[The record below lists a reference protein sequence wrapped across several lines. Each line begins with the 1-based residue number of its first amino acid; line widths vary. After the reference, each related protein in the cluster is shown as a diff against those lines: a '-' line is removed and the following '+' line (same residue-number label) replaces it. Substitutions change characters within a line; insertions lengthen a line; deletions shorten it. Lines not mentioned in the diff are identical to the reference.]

1 MICLATGYLLDGAI
15 FFLLLLSHII
25 MTVNQISTWGGSQPK
40 PMFDWELHALLIVAG
55 THTPVACSL
64 LVLQSKCV
72 FYVCT
77 FACSFRWALHA
88 LVDVGNSHGLLHNV
102 KSARV

>member
-64 LVLQSKCV
+64 LVLEQQ
-72 FYVCT
+72 VCLRLRVR
-77 FACSFRWALHA
+77 FAGRFM
-88 LVDVGNSHGLLHNV
+88 LL
-102 KSARV
+102 RM